1 MRFCFQ
7 PNDVDKSLQE
17 SVLADQRVKLFS
29 NIFAPFNS
37 LGILGDRESEIEG
50 CMKNWCFGRNAAIF
64 LETTRTRHKV
74 TMAFTCHSI
83 FR

>member
-50 CMKNWCFGRNAAIF
+50 CMKNWCFGSYYGLYVSFNISLSHSRS
-64 LETTRTRHKV
+64 LKV
-74 TMAFTCHSI
+74 I
-83 FR
+83 GNRI